1 MTEDEVA
8 QLYTDYGYVLFRRCL
23 AYLGDA
29 PRAQDALQE
38 VFVRA
43 LRGASGFRGDAN
55 PRTWLCRIADHLCLD
70 LLRRERRNPVMSMSS
85 MRGTAEVE
93 DASDDFDAVL
103 RRDDGEALLIVRRL
117 MDALDAPTRR
127 LAVLHFMDQLTQDEL
142 ARELGL
148 SRRTIGKRLKALHA
162 RARVLCGP
170 GGLS

>member
-8 QLYTDYGYVLFRRCL
+8 QLYTAYGYVLFRRCL
-23 AYLGDA
+23 AYLGDTT
-29 PRAQDALQE
+29 RAQDALQE

-43 LRGASGFRGDAN
+43 LRGADGFRGDAN

-70 LLRRERRNPVMSMSS
+70 LLRRERRNPVRVMSS
-85 MRGTAEVE
+85 LQGMAEDGNE
-93 DASDDFDAVL
+93 ELDATL

-142 ARELGL
+142 ARELGV
-148 SRRTIGKRLKALHA
+148 SRRTIGKRLKALRA
-162 RARVLCGP
+162 RARILCGP
-170 GGLS
+170 GGGS